1 MKNKED
7 IVVVGSVAFDDI
19 QTIKGEEKRL
29 LGGSG
34 TYFSIAAS
42 LFNTV
47 HLVGVV
53 GEDFD
58 SSYIELFDSKSISTK
73 YLSKE
78 QGKTFHWG
86 GVYSEDF
93 STRDT
98 LFTKLGVFQNFN
110 PKIKNKDFN
119 NPILFLANIQPSLQM
134 AVLNQIDN
142 ASLIVMD
149 TMNLWIDNNCEELI
163 EVIKKVDILLI
174 NDEEIIQLTNN
185 NNIESAAQDLLKYGL
200 ECVIVKKG
208 GQGSLLVSKNN
219 IISIPAVPGI
229 EVFDPTGAGDS
240 FAGGFIGSLT
250 SMSESFYAETNTPD
264 DIIVNAIIVGTALAS
279 YTVSDFG
286 IKGIKNLELHNIEK
300 RIKLITDLMKGL

>member
-1 MKNKED
+1 MKNKKD

-19 QTIKGEEKRL
+19 QTIKGNEERL

-47 HLVGVV
+47 HLVGVI

-58 SSYIELFDSKSISTK
+58 SSYIELFNSKSISTK

-78 QGKTFHWG
+78 KGQTFHWG
-86 GVYSEDF
+86 GVYSDDF

-149 TMNLWIDNNCEELI
+149 TMNLWIDNNYNELI

-174 NDEEIIQLTNN
+174 NDEEIIQLTNK
-185 NNIESAAQDLLKYGL
+185 NNIESAAQHLLQYGL
-200 ECVIVKKG
+200 EYVIVKKG

-219 IISIPAVPGI
+219 IIPIPAVPGI

-240 FAGGFIGSLT
+240 FAGGFIGSLSST
-250 SMSESFYAETNTPD
+250 NGSFDIEINIPD
-264 DIIVNAIIVGTALAS
+264 DIITKATIVGTALAS

>member
-19 QTIKGEEKRL
+19 RTIKGDEKRL

-42 LFNTV
+42 LFSKV

-58 SSYIELFDSKSISTK
+58 FSYIELLNSKSISTK
-73 YLSKE
+73 YLSRE
-78 QGKTFHWG
+78 IGKTFHWG
-86 GVYSEDF
+86 GVYSDDF

-98 LFTKLGVFQNFN
+98 LFTELGVFENFN
-110 PKIKNKDFN
+110 PQIKNQDFN
-119 NPILFLANIQPSLQM
+119 DPILFLANIQPSLQM
-134 AVLNQIDN
+134 SVLNQMDH

-149 TMNLWIDNNCEELI
+149 TMNLWIDNNYNELI

-174 NDEEIIQLTNN
+174 NDEEIIQLTNK
-185 NNIESAAQDLLKYGL
+185 NNIENSAQDLLKYGL
-200 ECVIVKKG
+200 DYVIVKKG

-219 IISIPAVPGI
+219 IIPVPAVPGI

-240 FAGGFIGSLT
+240 FAGGFLGSLAST
-250 SMSESFYAETNTPD
+250 SESFYIEINNAD
-264 DIIVNAIIVGTALAS
+264 DIIVNSIIVGTALAS

-286 IKGIKNLELHNIEK
+286 IKGIKNLKLHNIEK